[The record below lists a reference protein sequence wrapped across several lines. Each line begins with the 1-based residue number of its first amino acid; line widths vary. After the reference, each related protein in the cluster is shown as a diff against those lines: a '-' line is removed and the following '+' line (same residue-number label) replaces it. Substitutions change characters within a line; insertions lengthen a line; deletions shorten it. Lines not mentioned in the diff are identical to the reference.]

1 MSIYKEEII
10 EHYKNPN
17 NKGNL
22 NNYNVK
28 IRDENTS
35 CGDELEIEIKIN
47 KNKIEDIKFQ
57 GKGCAISLASADILF
72 DYVKN
77 KNLNEIKKLNKDDIL
92 KLLNIELTET
102 RLKCALLSLNT
113 LKSGV
118 KNYELNN

>member
-22 NNYNVK
+22 NNYSVK
-28 IRDENTS
+28 VHDENTS
-35 CGDELEIEIKIN
+35 CGDELQIEIKFYN
-47 KNKIEDIKFQ
+47 NKIEDVKFQ
-57 GKGCAISLASADILF
+57 GKGCAISLASADILL
-72 DYVKN
+72 DHVKN
-77 KNLNEIKKLNKDDIL
+77 KGINEIKKLNKEDIL
-92 KLLNIELTET
+92 KMLNIELTQA

-113 LKSGV
+113 LKLGV